1 MYLSCI
7 HTHAKAA
14 VQIDT
19 RGKTSIPVRTHVH
32 TYTLAHS
39 ACLHH
44 QPGPGNSDRD
54 SIETDTMLITDN
66 YPPQKETCHS
76 LYRDSCQE
84 EMDGAREAVPNPVNS
99 TKNAELEEKH
109 VQIHTHSTPSLRVM

>member
-1 MYLSCI
+1 MRSYTYKI
-7 HTHAKAA
+7 T

-19 RGKTSIPVRTHVH
+19 RGRTPTYVRTYVH
-32 TYTLAHS
+32 RYTLAHS

-44 QPGPGNSDRD
+44 QPGRKNSDKD
-54 SIETDTMLITDN
+54 FNETDTMLITEN
-66 YPPQKETCHS
+66 NPPKKETYHS
-76 LYRDSCQE
+76 LYRDSCRA

-109 VQIHTHSTPSLRVM
+109 VQIHFHSTPLLRVM